1 MSKVKRQIQ
10 AEALAKPQPLI
21 RERIVKGRILAS
33 AKDQFIQMREAAQ
46 NEADGNQ

>member
-1 MSKVKRQIQ
+1 MSKVKRSIQ
-10 AEALAKPQPLI
+10 NEALARPQPLI
-21 RERIVKGRILAS
+21 RERIVKCPIPAS